1 MNQSADSHDGR
12 LTFLGATGN
21 RLVADCSGPQGG
33 RPVLLLHGGGQ
44 TRHSWDNARL
54 ELGKAGYYAVSFDAR
69 GHGESDWDENGDYS
83 LESQVA
89 DLRAI
94 ISAFEERPVLV
105 GASMGGV
112 HSLIACGQE
121 PSLAA
126 ALVMV
131 DVTPRLE
138 IKGVE
143 RIRDFMTGNPDGFAS
158 LEDAADAI
166 AAYTPSRRRSSSN
179 LDGLRK
185 NLRKHEDGR
194 WRWHWDPK
202 FMEGDYQVKIA
213 HISKTMFESADH
225 IAIPSLLIRGRE
237 SDVVSMDGVRELR
250 SHIPKMEC
258 VDVEGAGHMV
268 AGDKN
273 DAFNAAILDFS
284 GRHVPVRTRFLE

>member
-1 MNQSADSHDGR
+1 MITSTPPHKDR
-12 LTFLGATGN
+12 LSFIGASGN
-21 RLVADCSGPQGG
+21 RLAADASGPANG

-44 TRHSWDNARL
+44 TRHSWDRAR
-54 ELGKAGYYAVSFDAR
+54 EVLGEAGYYAISVDAR
-69 GHGESDWDENGDYS
+69 GHGESEWDENGDYT
-83 LESQVA
+83 LEAQVN

-94 ISAFEERPVLV
+94 VETLHERPVLV

-112 HSLIACGQE
+112 NSLIACGQN
-121 PSLAA
+121 PALAA

-143 RIRDFMTGNPDGFAS
+143 RIRAFMTSNPDGFAS

-166 AAYTPSRRRSSSN
+166 AAYTPSRRRSSGN
-179 LDGLRK
+179 VEGLRK

-202 FMEGDYQVKIA
+202 FMEGDHQAKIA
-213 HISKTMFESADH
+213 HISKTMFEAADH
-225 IAIPSLLIRGRE
+225 IAIPSLLVRGRE
-237 SDVVSMDGVRELR
+237 SDVVSMEGVHELQA
-250 SHIPKMEC
+250 HIPTMEF

-273 DAFNAAILDFS
+273 DAFNAAILDFL
-284 GRHVPVRTRFLE
+284 GRQFPVQA